1 MDEIQWNEVRNGD
14 LESLGAVLFSGSTSH
29 RIRALQEI
37 REKNGNCS
45 PFIKMTILILVSQG
59 LFCSNRPSGLF

>member
-14 LESLGAVLFSGSTSH
+14 LESLGAVLFSGSTSR

-45 PFIKMTILILVSQG
+45 PFIKPTITITILIL
-59 LFCSNRPSGLF
+59 L